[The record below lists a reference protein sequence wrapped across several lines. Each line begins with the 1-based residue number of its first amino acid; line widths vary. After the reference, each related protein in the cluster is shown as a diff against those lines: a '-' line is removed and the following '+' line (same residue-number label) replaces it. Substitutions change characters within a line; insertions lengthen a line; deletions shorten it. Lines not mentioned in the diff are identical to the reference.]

1 MLASGRERSPLGD
14 RAGMQWDDKEP
25 MANSWWE
32 IRVLCNPVLEE
43 TIFWR
48 LGTFGCQGTATYRKE
63 NGLEIAAYLPQAQF
77 KFLDLSAMALLLRQ
91 DALAQ
96 ELPPPRVGWDIIEDE
111 DWASSWKEHWQP
123 QKIGDLFWVYPAWL
137 TPPTDSD
144 RHIIRLDPGA
154 AFGTGIHPT
163 TQLCLEAMEMRL
175 AKAAETHPL
184 IADIGCGSGILSIAA
199 LRMGAGKVYAVD
211 TDSLAVNATRA
222 NGKLNDFEAQ
232 RLTVEQGSIERLS
245 LTLERSVDGILCNIL
260 ADTIVRLIP
269 QMSAIAA
276 PNCWGILSGILL
288 DQANTVRETLYENG
302 WSVGA
307 LWRRENW
314 CCINIRRVAEDDR

>member
-1 MLASGRERSPLGD
+1 
-14 RAGMQWDDKEP
+14 

-48 LGTFGCQGTATYRKE
+48 LETFGCQGTATSRQE
-63 NGLEIAAYLPQAQF
+63 NGLEIAAYLPQIKF
-77 KFLDLSAMALLLRQ
+77 RFLDLSAMALLLRQ
-91 DALAQ
+91 DALAL
-96 ELPPPRVGWDIIEDE
+96 ELPPPRVAWDIIEDE
-111 DWASSWKEHWQP
+111 DWASSWKEHWEP
-123 QKIGDLFWVYPAWL
+123 QEIGDIFLVYPAWL

-175 AKAAETHPL
+175 AKAPETQPV
-184 IADIGCGSGILSIAA
+184 IADIGCGSGILSAAA
-199 LRMGAGKVYAVD
+199 LLMGASKVYAAD
-211 TDSLAVNATRA
+211 TDSLAVNTARA
-222 NGKLNDFEAQ
+222 NGLLNGMDAQ
-232 RLTVEQGSIERLS
+232 RLIVELGSIERLG
-245 LTLERSVDGILCNIL
+245 LAIERPVDGILCNIL
-260 ADTIVRLIP
+260 AETIVKLIP
-269 QMSAIAA
+269 QMTTIAA
-276 PNCWGILSGILL
+276 PNCWGVLSGILL
-288 DQANTVRETLYENG
+288 DQANSVREALYEHG

-314 CCINIRRVAEDDR
+314 CCINIRRVVEDDY